1 MKKNMK
7 MYSKEE
13 LSIMEEVAKQPIST
27 PKLARR
33 LAKQFNRTYTGVYAR
48 LLTIRKNVIVEPKT
62 VTTPMTKTPVKAK
75 SHTISSRPT
84 KIEISDAGM
93 TFYF

>member
-7 MYSKEE
+7 KYSQTE
-13 LSIMEEVAKQPIST
+13 LTTMTEMAKKPIST
-27 PKLARR
+27 SKLARR
-33 LAKQFNRTYTGVYAR
+33 LAKEFNRTYVGVYAR

-62 VTTPMTKTPVKAK
+62 VTGTVTKTPVQAK

>member
-7 MYSKEE
+7 KYSQAE
-13 LSIMEEVAKQPIST
+13 LTTMTEMAKKPIST
-27 PKLARR
+27 SKLARR
-33 LAKQFNRTYTGVYAR
+33 LAKEFNRTYVGDYAR